1 MIWHAS
7 RQSQVGLALEPHSA
21 IMHVMSPSIS
31 QIAPAAIGDD
41 LDQVDTPALMIDL
54 DAFERN
60 ISAMAETCRAAG
72 VRLRAHSKTHKCPEI
87 ARRQVAAG
95 AIGVCCQKVGEAEAM
110 VAGDIEDVLITNQI
124 WGANKLAR
132 VAELAKTA
140 RIGIC
145 VDDAQNVADL
155 SAAAVAAGAKLDVY
169 VEIDVGAG
177 RCGIAPG
184 DAAADLAQTVV
195 DHDGL
200 NFAGLQAY
208 HGSAQHIRA
217 INERG
222 AAIGAACDHV
232 KATLAALDRVGLS
245 AKTVTGAGTGSF
257 EFEAAS
263 GLYQEMQCGSYIFM
277 DADYAQNQDRVG
289 NPFADFRHSLH
300 VLVTV
305 MSATKPGFAVVDA
318 GHKALGNDQGM
329 PWVADIPGARYQ
341 GPSDDHGTLAL
352 QDAARDVHLG
362 EKLRLIPGHCDPTVN
377 LYDWFVVV
385 QSGRVVDLWEI
396 TARGAIR

>member
-1 MIWHAS
+1 
-7 RQSQVGLALEPHSA
+7 
-21 IMHVMSPSIS
+21 
-31 QIAPAAIGDD
+31 
-41 LDQVDTPALMIDL
+41 MIDL

-200 NFAGLQAY
+200 NFAGCR
-208 HGSAQHIRA
+208 HITVPPNTSAPSTSGVRPS
-217 INERG
+217 
-222 AAIGAACDHV
+222 V
-232 KATLAALDRVGLS
+232 PRVI
-245 AKTVTGAGTGSF
+245 
-257 EFEAAS
+257 
-263 GLYQEMQCGSYIFM
+263 M
-277 DADYAQNQDRVG
+277 
-289 NPFADFRHSLH
+289 
-300 VLVTV
+300 
-305 MSATKPGFAVVDA
+305 
-318 GHKALGNDQGM
+318 
-329 PWVADIPGARYQ
+329 
-341 GPSDDHGTLAL
+341 
-352 QDAARDVHLG
+352 
-362 EKLRLIPGHCDPTVN
+362 
-377 LYDWFVVV
+377 
-385 QSGRVVDLWEI
+385 
-396 TARGAIR
+396 

>member
-7 RQSQVGLALEPHSA
+7 RESQVGLAPEPHSA

-155 SAAAVAAGAKLDVY
+155 SAAAVAAGAKDG
-169 VEIDVGAG
+169 DSNRG
-177 RCGIAPG
+177 RRCWCG
-184 DAAADLAQTVV
+184 
-195 DHDGL
+195 
-200 NFAGLQAY
+200 
-208 HGSAQHIRA
+208 R
-217 INERG
+217 
-222 AAIGAACDHV
+222 
-232 KATLAALDRVGLS
+232 
-245 AKTVTGAGTGSF
+245 
-257 EFEAAS
+257 
-263 GLYQEMQCGSYIFM
+263 
-277 DADYAQNQDRVG
+277 
-289 NPFADFRHSLH
+289 
-300 VLVTV
+300 
-305 MSATKPGFAVVDA
+305 
-318 GHKALGNDQGM
+318 
-329 PWVADIPGARYQ
+329 IPGCR
-341 GPSDDHGTLAL
+341 
-352 QDAARDVHLG
+352 R
-362 EKLRLIPGHCDPTVN
+362 
-377 LYDWFVVV
+377 
-385 QSGRVVDLWEI
+385 GRHDC
-396 TARGAIR
+396 

>member
-7 RQSQVGLALEPHSA
+7 RQSQVGLALQSHSA
-21 IMHVMSPSIS
+21 IIPFMNPSIS
-31 QIAPAAIGDD
+31 QITPAAIGDD

-54 DAFERN
+54 DAFEHN
-60 ISAMAETCRAAG
+60 IAVMAETCRTAG

-110 VAGDIEDVLITNQI
+110 VAGGIEDVLITNQI
-124 WGANKLAR
+124 WGAKKLAR

-155 SAAAVAAGAKLDVY
+155 SAAAVAAGVTLDVY

-184 DAAADLAQTVV
+184 DPAANLAQTIV

-200 NFAGLQAY
+200 NLQAY

-232 KATLAALDRVGLS
+232 KATLAALDRIGLS

-352 QDAARDVHLG
+352 QDAARDVVLG